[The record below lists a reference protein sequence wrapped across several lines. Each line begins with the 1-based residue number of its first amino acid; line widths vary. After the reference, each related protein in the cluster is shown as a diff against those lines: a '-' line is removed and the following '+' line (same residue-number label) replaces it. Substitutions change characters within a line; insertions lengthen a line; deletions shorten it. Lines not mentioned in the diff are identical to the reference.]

1 MLTIVGSAR
10 TVYHTYGYVIKAP
23 LERERGVGK
32 HMERTTYIGVP
43 WLGTCWRRNS
53 LDNTIGDTTT
63 VSCVVEVVRVS
74 TSVAI

>member
-1 MLTIVGSAR
+1 L
-10 TVYHTYGYVIKAP
+10 
-23 LERERGVGK
+23 
-32 HMERTTYIGVP
+32 
-43 WLGTCWRRNS
+43 RRNS